1 MNQKVK
7 GNYGYITYKKK
18 TSLGMAL
25 LMVLIGLGIFVVGLL
40 LNKMSGRNVFSIFGM
55 LMVLPMAKYLTTY
68 IVVFP
73 FKSPSEERFQR
84 FQETCG
90 GMEDVYLFSDL
101 VLTSA
106 EKVMN
111 LDFMV
116 VGNGY
121 VVALQ
126 GKDKPETKYIQQY
139 LEKGC
144 RNWMSNM
151 KVRIVTEEDG
161 FYKEFAKLRQSKSAG
176 EPWDEKEREEVLAYL
191 RSLLV

>member
-1 MNQKVK
+1 MNQKMK

-68 IVVFP
+68 IVMFP
-73 FKSPSEERFQR
+73 YKSPSKESFERF
-84 FQETCG
+84 EESCG
-90 GMEDVYLFSDL
+90 GLEDVYLFSDL
-101 VLTSA
+101 VLTST

-111 LDFMV
+111 LDFMA

-144 RNWMSNM
+144 RNWMRGM
-151 KVRIVTEEDG
+151 KVRIVTTEDG
-161 FYKEFAKLRQSKSAG
+161 FYKEFKMRQGRSAG
-176 EPWDEKEREEVLAYL
+176 ESWDEKEREEVLAYL

>member
-1 MNQKVK
+1 MNQKIK
-7 GNYGYITYKKK
+7 GNYGYINYKKK
-18 TSLGMAL
+18 TSLLMAL
-25 LMVLIGLGIFVVGLL
+25 WMVLIGLGIFVVGLL

-73 FKSPSEERFQR
+73 FATPSEQRFQR
-84 FQETCG
+84 FQKTCG
-90 GMEDVYLFSDL
+90 GLEEVYVFSDL
-101 VLTSA
+101 VLTST

-111 LDFMV
+111 LDFMA

-151 KVRIVTEEDG
+151 KVRVVTEEEG
-161 FYKEFAKLRQSKSAG
+161 FYKEFAKMRQSKNAG
-176 EPWDEKEREEVLAYL
+176 EPWDEKEREDVLAYL